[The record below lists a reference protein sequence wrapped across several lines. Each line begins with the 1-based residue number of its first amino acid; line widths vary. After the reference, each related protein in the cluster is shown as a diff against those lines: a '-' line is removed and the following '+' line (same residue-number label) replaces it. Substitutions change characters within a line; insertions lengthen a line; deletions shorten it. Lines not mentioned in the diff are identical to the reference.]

1 MNFNH
6 SHSERFTMK
15 TSLRFLAVVALASS
29 FILLPSTFLE
39 AATTINSVNKYAYGA
54 NTGWQDWRG
63 DTNNGVVIGDFVCS
77 GFIYDANTGWIHLGD
92 GTPTNGIQYL
102 NVSSNDFGVNHD
114 GLGNLRGFAYGA
126 NIGWVNFE
134 NNGAA
139 KVDLVTGRLS
149 GSIYS
154 ANCGWISLSNAFA
167 FVQTDTIPST
177 DTDGDGISDQWE
189 QQKFGNLT
197 TADAST
203 DADGD
208 GQTDKQEYLA
218 DTNPL
223 DAGDHLQITA
233 IAGSSAGT
241 TNGLTWTSKPTRHY
255 RVLQTTNLALAYAT
269 NITLGL
275 VPPDV
280 GATTTRSVTNTATND
295 RYFKV
300 QSLRPL
306 AP

>member
-1 MNFNH
+1 M
-6 SHSERFTMK
+6 RTP
-15 TSLRFLAVVALASS
+15 TLSLFLLVALTSAQ
-29 FILLPSTFLE
+29 

-77 GFIYDANTGWIHLGD
+77 GYIYDANLGWIHLGD
-92 GTPTNGIQYL
+92 GTPTNGIQYQ
-102 NVSSNDFGVNHD
+102 NNSATDFGVNHD

-126 NIGWVNFE
+126 NIGWINFE
-134 NNGAA
+134 TNGNPR
-139 KVDLVTGRLS
+139 VDLVTGRMS
-149 GSIYS
+149 GLIYS

-167 FVQTDTIPST
+167 FVQTDTLAIT

-189 QQKFGNLT
+189 IQKFGSLPAAN
-197 TADAST
+197 AST

-208 GQTDKQEYLA
+208 GKSDKEEYLA
-218 DTNPL
+218 DTNPN

-255 RVLQTTNLALAYAT
+255 RVLQTTNLAVAYST
-269 NITLGL
+269 NTALGL

-280 GATTTRSVTNTATND
+280 GATTTRNVTNAAAND